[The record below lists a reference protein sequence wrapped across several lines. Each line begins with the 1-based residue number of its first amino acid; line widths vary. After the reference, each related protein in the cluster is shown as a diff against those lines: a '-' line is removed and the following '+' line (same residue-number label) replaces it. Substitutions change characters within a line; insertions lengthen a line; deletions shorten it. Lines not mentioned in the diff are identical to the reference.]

1 VLSDFVG
8 RTDALAT
15 LDGALARAGADGSR
29 QMAVFSIVGAGG
41 IGKTSLA
48 LWWAH
53 GNLEAFPDGQ
63 LYVDLQGFGPADT
76 PMSASVAVRGFLAAL
91 GVPDASIPA
100 DTDDQTA
107 LYRSLL
113 SGRRTLVLLD
123 NARDV
128 HQVLPL
134 LPGSPTCT
142 VLVTSRTQLA
152 GLQVRGAHLIALDTL
167 PDDEARALLVA
178 RVGKVAAAT
187 ESESVTALVRF
198 CAGLPLGL
206 AIVAARATE
215 QRLPLASL
223 VEELAAETSRLD
235 ALDAGDVASST
246 RAVLSWSY
254 RALPPQAARA
264 FRLLSLV
271 TGPDVGLDPCAALLD
286 TDRAGARVLL
296 RALAGAHLVQE
307 YQPNRF
313 RMHDLLRIFAR
324 ECLHADELPAA
335 QQAAVSRLLGWFLRT
350 ANAASQVITPLR
362 RHTLIPTEV
371 GESPFQTYD
380 QALNWLSVEHR
391 NVTAA
396 IDLGAERGAHDLVW
410 PLAIPLSSYYNLN
423 KGWREYLRTLRVALE
438 AARMADTDHGM
449 AWVLNAMGITH
460 VHLDELDEAM
470 SCFEQALALRQKAGD
485 QVGASVALN
494 NLGETYRLA
503 GDYAR
508 AVEYYERDHALC
520 RERGDEDGQSICL
533 NNLGKAQL
541 ALGNIAEAVRCQRL
555 ALELRRRV
563 TNLPYEAEILT
574 DLGDLYRRCRQ
585 LSRSH
590 RSYQLALSAYR
601 ELGDALGAAQAL
613 VSLGEL
619 AHERGNIREAR
630 RWGRDALS
638 LAATL
643 NEDDARSLFRAID
656 ALLRQL
662 HYADDRTCAAPTEK
676 K

>member
-1 VLSDFVG
+1 
-8 RTDALAT
+8 
-15 LDGALARAGADGSR
+15 
-29 QMAVFSIVGAGG
+29 
-41 IGKTSLA
+41 
-48 LWWAH
+48 
-53 GNLEAFPDGQ
+53 
-63 LYVDLQGFGPADT
+63 
-76 PMSASVAVRGFLAAL
+76 
-91 GVPDASIPA
+91 
-100 DTDDQTA
+100 
-107 LYRSLL
+107 
-113 SGRRTLVLLD
+113 
-123 NARDV
+123 
-128 HQVLPL
+128 
-134 LPGSPTCT
+134 
-142 VLVTSRTQLA
+142 
-152 GLQVRGAHLIALDTL
+152 
-167 PDDEARALLVA
+167 
-178 RVGKVAAAT
+178 
-187 ESESVTALVRF
+187 
-198 CAGLPLGL
+198 
-206 AIVAARATE
+206 
-215 QRLPLASL
+215 
-223 VEELAAETSRLD
+223 
-235 ALDAGDVASST
+235 
-246 RAVLSWSY
+246 
-254 RALPPQAARA
+254 
-264 FRLLSLV
+264 
-271 TGPDVGLDPCAALLD
+271 
-286 TDRAGARVLL
+286 
-296 RALAGAHLVQE
+296 LAGAHLVQE